1 MYILHIEHPV
11 PDYEN
16 WKKAFDSDPVDRKK
30 SGVLRYQVLRPV
42 DNPKY
47 VIIDLEFATM
57 AQAQGLLSAMRSVWS
72 RVEGQIMMNPMARI
86 SEVVETLEY

>member
-1 MYILHIEHPV
+1 MYVLHIEHPV
-11 PDYEN
+11 PDYAN

-42 DNPKY
+42 DDPKY
-47 VIIDLEFATM
+47 VIIELEFATL
-57 AQAQGLLSAMRSVWS
+57 AQAQGLLAAMRSVWS

-86 SEVVETLEY
+86 SESVETLEY